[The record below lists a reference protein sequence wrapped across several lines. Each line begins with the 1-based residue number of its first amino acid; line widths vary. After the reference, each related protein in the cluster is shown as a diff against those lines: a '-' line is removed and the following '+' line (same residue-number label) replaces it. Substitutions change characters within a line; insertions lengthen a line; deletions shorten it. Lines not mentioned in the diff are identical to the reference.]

1 MCVFPDPYFFNPDP
15 DPGISDFDEY
25 GFKPN
30 FFSFSIWGPIFT
42 CLDLG
47 PDPDWESGSADPL
60 ESRSNPDPIHWFC
73 SVQAARVVRRFPL
86 VNMEALLERFPLVD
100 PDRLMRWKKIRG
112 HHDNSIHDV

>member
-1 MCVFPDPYFFNPDP
+1 MA
-15 DPGISDFDEY
+15 
-25 GFKPN
+25 
-30 FFSFSIWGPIFT
+30 
-42 CLDLG
+42 CLDLVS
-47 PDPDWESGSADPL
+47 DPDCESVSADPN
-60 ESRSNPDPIHWFC
+60 ESRSNPLSLHWFP